1 MELGLRLILVT
12 VGILIIL
19 GVVWDYQR
27 RRSRERDAERRGW
40 WPRREAEPEV
50 DEEVADLAGLVEVED
65 SSFTDMDW
73 VGDVR
78 VVGGERTAQSRSVSA
93 PAAADTGAAGSSA
106 PEPRR
111 ATRPPAPASEP
122 EPEPETRAEPPSRP
136 AEPPPPSER
145 RPAPEPRPQA
155 AAAQPAPERREA
167 PPEAPPP
174 EMPDEVFALHVM
186 APREA
191 PFTGPDLLIAFEAAG
206 LRWGDMEIYHHPG
219 RDGSGRLYSL
229 ANMVKPGT
237 FDPRHMGDF
246 TSPGLALFMGLPGP
260 AEPMAAFD
268 AMLAGARGLA
278 VRLGGEVRDDRRNV
292 LTQQTIQSY
301 RDRIAEFER
310 THMMMTT
317 RS

>member
-1 MELGLRLILVT
+1 MELGLRLILIT

-40 WPRREAEPEV
+40 WPRRSSARREDGADV
-50 DEEVADLAGLVEVED
+50 DEEVAELAGLVEVED
-65 SSFTDMDW
+65 DRFTDMEW
-73 VGDVR
+73 VGEVK
-78 VVGGERTAQSRSVSA
+78 VIGGERASRSGDGSDPEGAAPGVVGSPPSESPPA
-93 PAAADTGAAGSSA
+93 TRPAAAPVSA
-106 PEPRR
+106 PEP
-111 ATRPPAPASEP
+111 E
-122 EPEPETRAEPPSRP
+122 SRP
-136 AEPPPPSER
+136 APT
-145 RPAPEPRPQA
+145 PRPQA
-155 AAAQPAPERREA
+155 ATEPPAQKHREPPREA
-167 PPEAPPP
+167 PPA
-174 EMPDEVFALHVM
+174 EMPEEVFALHVM
-186 APREA
+186 APRDA
-191 PFTGPDLLIAFEAAG
+191 PFAGPDLLVAFDAAG
-206 LRWGDMEIYHHPG
+206 LRWGEMEIYHHPG

-237 FDPRHMGDF
+237 FNPRHMGDF

-268 AMLAGARGLA
+268 TMLAGARGLA

-310 THMMMTT
+310 THMMMSS

>member
-1 MELGLRLILVT
+1 MELGLRLILIT

-40 WPRREAEPEV
+40 WPRRDTARREAGAEV
-50 DEEVADLAGLVEVED
+50 DEEVAELAGLVEVED
-65 SSFTDMDW
+65 DRFTDMDW
-73 VGDVR
+73 VGEVR
-78 VVGGERTAQSRSVSA
+78 VIGGERTSRSRDGSDPEGAASSVVETPASESPQSTR
-93 PAAADTGAAGSSA
+93 PAAA
-106 PEPRR
+106 P
-111 ATRPPAPASEP
+111 EP
-122 EPEPETRAEPPSRP
+122 EPEP
-136 AEPPPPSER
+136 
-145 RPAPEPRPQA
+145 RPAPKPHPQA
-155 AAAQPAPERREA
+155 AAEPPAQKRREPPREA
-167 PPEAPPP
+167 PPA
-174 EMPDEVFALHVM
+174 EMPEEVFALHVM
-186 APREA
+186 APRDA
-191 PFTGPDLLIAFEAAG
+191 PFAGPDLLVAFEAAG
-206 LRWGDMEIYHHPG
+206 LRWGEMAIYHHPG

-310 THMMMTT
+310 THMMMSS

>member
-1 MELGLRLILVT
+1 MELGLRLILIT
-12 VGILIIL
+12 VGIVIIL

-40 WPRREAEPEV
+40 WPRRGTARREAGAEV
-50 DEEVADLAGLVEVED
+50 DEEVAELAGLVEVED
-65 SSFTDMDW
+65 DSFTDMEW
-73 VGDVR
+73 VGEVR
-78 VVGGERTAQSRSVSA
+78 VSGGERTSRSGSVPDDDDTGAVGTPAAESPQSTR
-93 PAAADTGAAGSSA
+93 PAAA
-106 PEPRR
+106 PE
-111 ATRPPAPASEP
+111 
-122 EPEPETRAEPPSRP
+122 AEP
-136 AEPPPPSER
+136 
-145 RPAPEPRPQA
+145 RPAPRAVPKQRPQA
-155 AAAQPAPERREA
+155 AAEPPAPKRREPPREA
-167 PPEAPPP
+167 PPA
-174 EMPDEVFALHVM
+174 EMPEEVFALHVM
-186 APREA
+186 APRDA
-191 PFTGPDLLIAFEAAG
+191 PFAGPDLLVAFEAAG
-206 LRWGDMEIYHHPG
+206 LGWGEMEIYHHPG

-310 THMMMTT
+310 THMMMSS

>member
-1 MELGLRLILVT
+1 MELGLRLILIT
-12 VGILIIL
+12 IGILVIL

-40 WPRREAEPEV
+40 WPARSAARREDGPEV
-50 DEEVADLAGLVEVED
+50 DEEVAELAGLVEVED
-65 SSFTDMDW
+65 DRLTDMDW
-73 VGDVR
+73 VGEVK
-78 VVGGERTAQSRSVSA
+78 VFGGERTSRSGSGSVPDVADTGESGSSTPESPPSTR
-93 PAAADTGAAGSSA
+93 PAAA
-106 PEPRR
+106 PV
-111 ATRPPAPASEP
+111 SEP
-122 EPEPETRAEPPSRP
+122 EP
-136 AEPPPPSER
+136 
-145 RPAPEPRPQA
+145 RPAPKPRPQA
-155 AAAQPAPERREA
+155 ATEPPAQKHREPPREA
-167 PPEAPPP
+167 PPA
-174 EMPDEVFALHVM
+174 EMPEEVFALHVM
-186 APREA
+186 APRDA
-191 PFTGPDLLIAFEAAG
+191 PFAGPDLLVAFEAAG
-206 LRWGDMEIYHHPG
+206 LRWGEMEIYHHPG

-260 AEPMAAFD
+260 ADPMAAFD

-278 VRLGGEVRDDRRNV
+278 VRLDGEVRDDRRNV

-310 THMMMTT
+310 THMMMSS

>member
-1 MELGLRLILVT
+1 MELGLRLILIT

-40 WPRREAEPEV
+40 WPRRGTARRESGAEV
-50 DEEVADLAGLVEVED
+50 DEEVAELAGLVEVED
-65 SSFTDMDW
+65 DSFTDMEW
-73 VGDVR
+73 VGEVR
-78 VVGGERTAQSRSVSA
+78 VVGGERTSRSGSVPDGDDSGAVASPAAESPQPTRPAAAPVSA
-93 PAAADTGAAGSSA
+93 PEAE
-106 PEPRR
+106 PEPR
-111 ATRPPAPASEP
+111 PAP
-122 EPEPETRAEPPSRP
+122 RAVPKQ
-136 AEPPPPSER
+136 
-145 RPAPEPRPQA
+145 RPQA
-155 AAAQPAPERREA
+155 AAEPPAPKRREPPREA
-167 PPEAPPP
+167 PPA
-174 EMPDEVFALHVM
+174 EMPEEVFALHVM
-186 APREA
+186 APRDA
-191 PFTGPDLLIAFEAAG
+191 PFGGPDLLVAFEAAG
-206 LRWGDMEIYHHPG
+206 LRWGEMEIYHHPG

-310 THMMMTT
+310 THMMMSS